1 MLPALA
7 PLLLALF
14 LFCAKTCHYAGVAA
28 RRSGGSWQTR
38 IITDQIS
45 DISRG
50 MNVLWCVFYFISL
63 SYNPPANGARSL
75 PLPRARPGW
84 GWWQWCIFHA
94 THPLCLSLF
103 LFLAC
108 SLGACVSWY
117 AWLPQRKEAPQLRPE
132 AAEGG
137 REMSNAKLR
146 KHGSKIG

>member
-28 RRSGGSWQTR
+28 PRSGGSWQTR

-84 GWWQWCIFHA
+84 GWWQWCIFHT
-94 THPLCLSLF
+94 THPLCHSLSLSAF
-103 LFLAC
+103 LFLSWCVCFLVRMAAAAQG
-108 SLGACVSWY
+108 GAS
-117 AWLPQRKEAPQLRPE
+117 AEARGS
-132 AAEGG
+132 GG